1 MDAAVRPEPDS
12 SSSLK
17 QEQRTRGPESFSS
30 RADWER
36 FPPEDVPVV
45 VEGSCQSSRL
55 RHGVQV
61 GLQVL
66 GRQPPAFPP
75 NPGAA
80 AGEQG
85 LQGLE
90 QRRHGS
96 VVCFR
101 KSWIGFIF
109 GQPIFFYFAKMS

>member
-17 QEQRTRGPESFSS
+17 QAQRTRGPESFSN

-36 FPPEDVPVV
+36 FPPEDIPVV

-66 GRQPPAFPP
+66 CRQPPAFPP

-90 QRRHGS
+90 QKRHGS

-101 KSWIGFIF
+101 KL
-109 GQPIFFYFAKMS
+109 IFFSFAKIS